1 MRDSFGVGDR
11 RWGVGDAQEFRSLRQ
26 VRHWKFSLPI
36 PHPPLPRAVLS
47 LFLISILSSCSWF
60 TDFKDQP
67 RIEPWEAE
75 MAGNDTTPF
84 RGNPQFSVPVYGS
97 AVPGFMVSRGA
108 FLTVMPAVV
117 DSMAGLEN
125 PTAGS
130 DSSIENGRK
139 YYQINCTVC
148 HGVAGA
154 GNGPALNY
162 GIAAPSLINDRAK
175 GLSDGYY
182 FGIIR
187 NGRGSMPNYNRIE
200 EMDRWDVVNYIRG
213 LQGVGKAVSTE
224 FGVPGETGDKV
235 PGVSRTAPTRPA
247 PFYRPGG
254 TMTPDSAA
262 MDSVSRGGGPGDS
275 AAAASP
281 RIVDTSASRL
291 PPPASRSTPPP
302 AARESTPPSRP

>member
-1 MRDSFGVGDR
+1 MKGKFAGSGRRCAGGGRREAGGGPQTRSEAAPFNGGLHGGVLLAR
-11 RWGVGDAQEFRSLRQ
+11 RASR
-26 VRHWKFSLPI
+26 LP
-36 PHPPLPRAVLS
+36 
-47 LFLISILSSCSWF
+47 LILIALLSSCSWF

-84 RGNPQFSVPVYGS
+84 RGNPQFSVPIYGT
-97 AVPGFMVSRGA
+97 AVPGFVVSRGN
-108 FLTVMPAVV
+108 FLTVMPAVI
-117 DSMAGLEN
+117 DSMANLEN
-125 PTAGS
+125 PIATS

-162 GIAAPSLINDRAK
+162 GIAAPSLISDRGK

-200 EMDRWDVVNYIRG
+200 ELDRWDVVNYIRG
-213 LQGVGKAVSTE
+213 LQGGGKAVSTE
-224 FGVPGETGDKV
+224 FGEPGEGGDRV

-247 PFYRPGG
+247 PFYKPGG
-254 TMTPDSAA
+254 PTTPDTVAA
-262 MDSVSRGGGPGDS
+262 DSLSRSGVQSDSVALP
-275 AAAASP
+275 P
-281 RIVDTSASRL
+281 RAPDTSASRL
-291 PPPASRSTPPP
+291 PPPASRVQPP
-302 AARESTPPSRP
+302 ESRQ

>member
-1 MRDSFGVGDR
+1 MSAN
-11 RWGVGDAQEFRSLRQ
+11 WGVGSREWGVALKRSAQDRIGSAAL
-26 VRHWKFSLPI
+26 SPPLPT
-36 PHPPLPRAVLS
+36 PYSPLPRAALA
-47 LFLISILSSCSWF
+47 LLLISVLASCSWF

-97 AVPGFMVSRGA
+97 AVPGFVVSRGN
-108 FLTVMPAVV
+108 FLTVMPAVI
-117 DSMAGLEN
+117 DSMASLRN
-125 PTAGS
+125 PTAAS
-130 DSSIENGRK
+130 DSSIENGRM

-148 HGVAGA
+148 HGSTGA

-162 GIAAPSLINDRAK
+162 GIAAPSLVTDRAK

-213 LQGVGKAVSTE
+213 LQGAGKAVSTE
-224 FGVPGETGDKV
+224 SGVPGETGNKV
-235 PGVSRTAPTRPA
+235 PGVTRTAPTRAA
-247 PFYRPGG
+247 PFYKPGG
-254 TMTPDSAA
+254 VSRPDSALA
-262 MDSVSRGGGPGDS
+262 DSLSRGAVRSDS
-275 AAAASP
+275 TAQ
-281 RIVDTSASRL
+281 
-291 PPPASRSTPPP
+291 PAQAQPSNSTPPTSHSP
-302 AARESTPPSRP
+302 AR

>member
-1 MRDSFGVGDR
+1 MSAD
-11 RWGVGDAQEFRSLRQ
+11 WGVGDGGWVVGHPPEFRRLRGSRYRKGR
-26 VRHWKFSLPI
+26 VPI
-36 PHPPLPRAVLS
+36 PDSRFPRGGSIMLVVMP
-47 LFLISILSSCSWF
+47 FLLSCSWF

-97 AVPGFMVSRGA
+97 AVPGFIVSRGA
-108 FLTVMPAVV
+108 FLTVMPAVI
-117 DSMAGLEN
+117 DSMASLEN
-125 PTAGS
+125 PAAAT

-148 HGVAGA
+148 HGASGA

-162 GIAAPSLINDRAK
+162 GIAAPSLVTDRAK

-200 EMDRWDVVNYIRG
+200 ELDRWDVVNYIRG

-224 FGVPGETGDKV
+224 MGVPGETGSKV

-247 PFYRPGG
+247 PFHKPGAG
-254 TMTPDSAA
+254 TTA
-262 MDSVSRGGGPGDS
+262 DSVAADS
-275 AAAASP
+275 LSHG
-281 RIVDTSASRL
+281 
-291 PPPASRSTPPP
+291 RSGTDSTATPPP
-302 AARESTPPSRP
+302 QQPPNSPPPTAHY